1 MVKQNL
7 GAANMT
13 NTLEVIVSEKSSTTA
28 KGRLLEKIGSEVLN
42 ILQYDVV
49 EEIRITG
56 MEVDLLAKHRI
67 SKEEI
72 LVECKAHNST
82 LSADVLTKLLGNVFV
97 KGVSSGWLFTSGP
110 LGKDAKGL
118 YEDWVKK
125 PVEER
130 RKLCI
135 YNAEDLINVLISS
148 GKIYNPEQ
156 ISIKNNRTYSED
168 KSLLITEYGRFWAF
182 KIMHVSAGV
191 PYAVLLFDAETGQL
205 VQDTNT
211 IASVTQ
217 LQSSIFGLESLNKEY
232 HITNQSKN
240 ILQEIDNEI
249 LNIST
254 VSGGDQWADYRPS
267 RPKDFVGREELLKD
281 TFRYF
286 DTVIDGSTNTRLM
299 AIKSPS
305 GWGKSSYL
313 LKLVSKSKN
322 KHLKNKYY
330 IHAVDV
336 RTAIS
341 ERYSEFALLS
351 AFKAA
356 VKDGFLEKTN
366 EDFMISSVINPL
378 NSQAFKQALNQ
389 LKEKEKILILFFD
402 QFEEIFSKTELSEL
416 FNRIRE
422 MALAIDAAKENV
434 VLGFAWKTD
443 GTTPT
448 EHPAYFMWQSLSDRR
463 KEFSLSIF
471 SNKEMQKTLG
481 IFSKEIGEKINPNLK
496 KYLIDH
502 CQGYPWLLKKLCIHV
517 FSMIQQGIDQSEIV
531 GNGLDIENLFE
542 KDLSELSTSELACIK
557 KIASESPIDVFK
569 IDQDFGSETMHSLL
583 NRRLI
588 IRKGHKLIVYW
599 DIFKDYVLNG
609 SVPKISMTYM
619 PQTNF
624 NRYKDVLELLI
635 ANPKIKIQEIATSLS
650 IGIKAT
656 DNIVRDM
663 VVIGNASRFNDEV
676 KSLQENDSE
685 AISKILSFF
694 KNHIIYKSLINMY
707 GEEFSI
713 DNQVFDKVID
723 DFYNETDLS
732 PKTISIYKAKI
743 LNWFINLRIM
753 DSKGTLLNNNLI
765 GQSRLISVS
774 HLLNSQ
780 GKIRVNA
787 RVHPFLGSAP
797 AERVIE
803 LIEFIRGGN
812 NNEAFLVSRGLRNAI
827 TVAKSLGLIFKHEDN
842 LVLNNLVDNYKK
854 DIAIRVRETE
864 TICLIESYKK
874 EHGVLPDAKT
884 AGDIVSKLH
893 NKVWK
898 DNSKTR
904 TGLALLKWLRWADN
918 QIKEDEIRQLE

>member
-1 MVKQNL
+1 MP
-7 GAANMT
+7 
-13 NTLEVIVSEKSSTTA
+13 NTLEVIVSEKSSTTV
-28 KGRLLEKIGSEVLN
+28 KGRLLEKLGSEVLN

-56 MEVDLLAKHRI
+56 MEVDLLAKHRMTR
-67 SKEEI
+67 EEI
-72 LVECKAHNST
+72 LVECKAHSNT

-118 YEDWVKK
+118 YEEWKK
-125 PVEER
+125 KSDDER
-130 RKLCI
+130 RKLSI
-135 YNAEDLINVLISS
+135 YNAEDLIKVLISS
-148 GKIYNPEQ
+148 GKLHNPNK
-156 ISIKNNRTYSED
+156 IKLENDRTYSEEQ
-168 KSLLITEYGRFWAF
+168 SLLITEYGRFWAF
-182 KIMHVSAGV
+182 KVMHVSAGV
-191 PYAVLLFDAETGQL
+191 PYAVLLYDAETGCL
-205 VQDTNT
+205 IRDTNT
-211 IASVTQ
+211 IASVMQ
-217 LQSSIFGLESLNKEY
+217 LQSTIFGLEVLNKKY
-232 HITNQSKN
+232 DVVISSKSS
-240 ILQEIDNEI
+240 LQEIDKEI

-281 TFRYF
+281 TFSF
-286 DTVIDGSTNTRLM
+286 IDSVIDGATNTRLI

-313 LKLVSKSKN
+313 LKLVSKSKS
-322 KHLKNKYY
+322 KFLKNKYY

-356 VKDGFLEKTN
+356 VKDGFLEN
-366 EDFMISSVINPL
+366 PSEDFMISSTINPL
-378 NSQAFKQALNQ
+378 NGEAFKQTLKQLN
-389 LKEKEKILILFFD
+389 EKEKVLILFFD

-422 MALAIDAAKENV
+422 MALAIDSAKENIL
-434 VLGFAWKTD
+434 LGFAWKTD

-471 SNKEMQKTLG
+471 SNKEMQKALS

-517 FSMIQQGIDQSEIV
+517 FSMIKQGIDQSEII
-531 GNGLDIENLFE
+531 GNGLDIEKLFE
-542 KDLSELSTSELACIK
+542 KDLSELSTSELACIR

-569 IDQDFGSETMHSLL
+569 IDQDFGAETMHSLI
-583 NRRLI
+583 NKRLI

-609 SVPKISMTYM
+609 AVPKISMTYM
-619 PQTNF
+619 PQANF

-635 ANPKIKIQEIATSLS
+635 ANPKIKIQEIAASLS

-676 KSLQENDSE
+676 KFLQENDSE
-685 AISKILSFF
+685 AISKLLSFF
-694 KNHIIYKSLINMY
+694 KNHIIYKSLIDMY

-713 DNQVFDKVID
+713 DTLIFDKVID
-723 DFYNETDLS
+723 EFYKETDLS
-732 PKTISIYKAKI
+732 PKTISSYKAKI
-743 LNWFINLRIM
+743 LNWFINLRIVN
-753 DSKGTLLNNNLI
+753 SEGSLLKNNLV
-765 GQSRLISVS
+765 GQSKSISVS
-774 HLLNSQ
+774 QLLNSQ

-787 RVHPFLGSAP
+787 RVHPFLASAP
-797 AERVIE
+797 AERVNE
-803 LIEFIRGGN
+803 LIGFIRNGQN
-812 NNEAFLVSRGLRNAI
+812 KETLLVSKGLRNAI
-827 TVAKSLGLIFKHEDN
+827 TVAKSLGLIYKHGDN
-842 LVLNNLVDNYKK
+842 LVLNNIVDDYKT
-854 DIAIRVRETE
+854 DIAIRVKETE
-864 TICLIESYKK
+864 TILLIESYKK
-874 EHGVLPDAKT
+874 EYGVLPDAKT
-884 AGDIVSKLH
+884 VGDIVSKLL

-918 QIKEDEIRQLE
+918 QIKKDVKQLELLK